1 MDKPD
6 LGKKKK
12 KEDSIDECNDDIT
25 LEKKKEGEWKKGER
39 IFHGLYLGRDYVT
52 GLILVGEEQ
61 SFIRWLVCGDILLM
75 PLDNSLSLSL
85 SEKIERV
92 LLDKRIKIVW
102 IVFYAVTHD

>member
-61 SFIRWLVCGDILLM
+61 SFIRWLVCGVILLM
-75 PLDNSLSLSL
+75 PLDSLSLSL